1 MMFSRSDLPG
11 LAIALLAGPAL
22 MVLYL
27 ASFEVWGH
35 RGTPILGMMGTN
47 IGLAVGVAAVFS
59 RFILKWDV
67 PLAAVATIIA
77 VVAAVNWLQQS
88 DNDGTAFATA
98 VKWIGVV
105 AFVVLNVSVLWQ
117 LVHNGLLPLLDRRD
131 ARRAAEQ
138 PAEQ

>member
-1 MMFSRSDLPG
+1 MRFSRSDLPG

-35 RGTPILGMMGTN
+35 RGTPILGIMGTN

-77 VVAAVNWLQQS
+77 VVAAVNWLQHS
-88 DNDGTAFATA
+88 NNDGSAFATA

-117 LVHNGLLPLLDRRD
+117 LVHNGLLPLLDRR
-131 ARRAAEQ
+131 AAEQ